1 MQPPPALNG
10 GRAQGICYA
19 VSMLRTARPFALALA
34 LGVATPVVLSL
45 GEGSAQAST
54 AIALTVQD
62 LVDRSD
68 AVVVAIPK
76 SRTARWES
84 GKIYTYTTVAIDTA
98 VSGSG
103 KAGETFVV
111 RTLGGTVDKL
121 GQQVAGEATLPLDA
135 PLVLF
140 LRPIPA
146 GTTAPAGT
154 RHVVGMA
161 QGAFRVVT
169 GKDKIARLE
178 PHLDGLSLVPQ
189 PGVKDP
195 AAHVAL
201 GGRAVADATTT
212 LRAAWAKRVAK

>member
-1 MQPPPALNG
+1 
-10 GRAQGICYA
+10 
-19 VSMLRTARPFALALA
+19 MLRTARPLALALA
-34 LGVATPVVLSL
+34 LGVATPLVLSL
-45 GEGSAQAST
+45 LEGSAQAST

-68 AVVVAIPK
+68 AIVVAIPK
-76 SRTARWES
+76 SRVSRWES
-84 GKIYTYTTVAIDTA
+84 GKIFTYTTVAIDA
-98 VSGSG
+98 SVSGAG
-103 KAGETFVV
+103 KAGGTFVV
-111 RTLGGTVDKL
+111 RTLGGTVDKI
-121 GQQVAGEATLPLDA
+121 GQQVAGEAALPLDV

-146 GTTAPAGT
+146 GTAAPTGA

-161 QGAFRVVT
+161 QGAFRLVL

-178 PHLDGLSLVPQ
+178 PHLDGLSLLPQ
-189 PGVKDP
+189 PGVKEP

-201 GGRAVADATTT
+201 GGRALGDVTTT